1 MRVVLLLRGPLSR
14 GIPLTDVMYE
24 LKRLEVD
31 KGLAKDAAGETMAHA
46 FAETVDRY
54 GRNAETTL
62 LRKYFLRTNP
72 WHALA
77 QIPLA
82 IRLFFR
88 GRLEILPRKIK
99 GLDSLHKMLAAI
111 EQNGRELATVCN
123 ACYVVLRKTNKYM
136 AEDSHLR
143 DDIRQAL
150 QAGGMDYSGNVRVRH
165 FLEILVNDIGEARIR
180 SRVQRDMSGWKVAC
194 YCGCQLSRPFDDL
207 DHPEYPRLMERLV
220 EWLGAAVVPFPLAA
234 KCCGGMAMTTHPETG
249 QVLTGKILKLA
260 SQRGA
265 GCVATACP
273 LCQINL
279 EAYQDKVGRAVGACC
294 QIPVLYFTQLMG
306 IAFGLPPVELAL
318 NDNLTSLEP
327 LLGEKVTS

>member
-1 MRVVLLLRGPLSR
+1 MITTASP
-14 GIPLTDVMYE
+14 
-24 LKRLEVD
+24 
-31 KGLAKDAAGETMAHA
+31 AC
-46 FAETVDRY
+46 RY
-54 GRNAETTL
+54 GYYPGCSLMATNRAYDISTRSVARELGVELVELDDWNCCGATAYLPVREKRAFVLSARNL
-62 LRKYFLRTNP
+62 
-72 WHALA
+72 ALA
-77 QIPLA
+77 
-82 IRLFFR
+82 
-88 GRLEILPRKIK
+88 
-99 GLDSLHKMLAAI
+99 

-136 AEDSHLR
+136 AEDAHLR

-180 SRVQRDMSGWKVAC
+180 SQVQRDMSDWKVAC

-249 QVLTGKILKLA
+249 QTLTGKILKVA
-260 SQRGA
+260 GQRGA

-279 EAYQDKVGRAVGACC
+279 EAYQDKVGRVVGARC

-306 IAFGLPPVELAL
+306 IAFGMPPVELAL

-327 LLGEKVTS
+327 LLGEKVGL